1 MSKKNYARSIRLGLV
16 AAGLTL
22 TLALP
27 ALAQKDILV
36 GHVAGF
42 TGPVN
47 KDANEM
53 NVGATV
59 AFAAANESGGY
70 GGRKFRIVKADDTYK
85 PDETVSGMK
94 AMIGKV
100 VALLPATGSAN
111 MDKVIK
117 SGVLDGVALPLV
129 GTIPSAESARSPMH
143 PNIFHFRAG
152 DRDQLEK
159 IIEQLTT
166 VGLTKIAVLASKNT
180 ASAERV
186 AIVEQALQRRNLKL
200 AATGLFVV
208 GAKTDFSSAI
218 AALKDSG
225 AQAVLLIGPPSPV
238 ADLAREVRR
247 QGISAQLLSISYA
260 DAAQIAS
267 VAGLDLARG
276 FIIAQVL
283 PNLGST
289 TKALV
294 NSFREDFK
302 KHGHATDKPTHFNL
316 EGYISARL
324 IIESIRRSKEATP
337 EGVRR
342 GLEMLR
348 NYDMGGYTVDFS
360 PTQHTGSR
368 FVDLAVISRD
378 GRLMY

>member
-1 MSKKNYARSIRLGLV
+1 MTKTSSHVSIWRFFA
-16 AAGLTL
+16 AAGLAF

-27 ALAQKDILV
+27 AVAQQEILV

-53 NVGATV
+53 NEGATV
-59 AFAAANESGGY
+59 AFAAANEGGGF
-70 GGRKFRIVKADDTYK
+70 GGRKFRIIKTDDTYK

-117 SGVLDGVALPLV
+117 SGILDGVALPLV
-129 GTIPSAESARSPMH
+129 GTIPSAESARSPLN

-159 IIEQLTT
+159 IVDQLTT

-208 GAKTDFSSAI
+208 GTKTDFSSATG
-218 AALKDSG
+218 ALKGAG
-225 AQAVLLIGPPSPV
+225 AQAVLPIGPPSPV
-238 ADLAREVRR
+238 ADLVKEIRR
-247 QGISAQLLSISYA
+247 QGITAQLLSISYA
-260 DAAQIAS
+260 DAAQIS
-267 VAGLDLARG
+267 SIAGPDLARG

-283 PNLGST
+283 PNLSST
-289 TKALV
+289 SKALV
-294 NSFREDFK
+294 NNFRADFK
-302 KHGHATDKPTHFNL
+302 KYAKLTDSPTHFNL
-316 EGYISARL
+316 EGYISAKL
-324 IIESIRRSKEATP
+324 IIESIRRSNDATP

-348 NYDMGGYTVDFS
+348 SYDMGGYTVDFS
-360 PTQHTGSR
+360 PTQHT
-368 FVDLAVISRD
+368 
-378 GRLMY
+378 